1 MAVIVAFPRLRARA
15 IVSLASVAVSA
26 AVACSQ
32 DANPSPG
39 QLVVVLDTDVALPD
53 QIDTIELIVSVPGTT
68 LLDTPL
74 MVGSGTDAQPIPAT
88 LTLVAGPDPTVPATI
103 QVIGLKNGVARTLR
117 QVVTTVPTDHSA
129 MLRMPVQWLC
139 DGTAN
144 PVADGDGGVA
154 YQSTCGP
161 GATCQAGSCVAA
173 SVQSSNLRT
182 YQPELVFGGG
192 APPTATGQT
201 TGTCFDTISCLLSGA
216 VEVPDDQ
223 CTADMPADTA
233 NVNVGLRVAG
243 DGICDTTGATCFV
256 PLDGA
261 SVEGWTEQNG
271 RIALPPAVCTKLRT
285 GLIAGVVVS
294 TSCPTKTDAVP
305 PCGSWSS
312 VAPAVDAGFV
322 SMSDAA
328 AVATPELIAVTTPDG
343 GTSTACCPLLADSNR
358 LYSCVCRGTSPV
370 QVVSIDPTSGV
381 TTEVGTFSPR
391 ATRVHY
397 AAAMAGG
404 DVWWI
409 DRASIGDAATVGQ
422 VFGTP
427 ALDGGSA
434 ALLATVNGDIYDNA
448 DLLADSTSL
457 YALADNVSGLGA
469 LAAPVQLIRV
479 TRATGVVTP
488 LDTGGALAMMQFTE
502 DAEAVYVGV
511 DTDAPL
517 DAGIERISRIVRF
530 PISGGP
536 STIVVQTT
544 LTTSDASHG
553 GFIGLQ
559 YDGAA
564 LIALFEAPP
573 AADGTVDTQVLRLD
587 PADAGSSLVYDET
600 VDPTFGRLRLLG
612 AVSGAVV
619 LVRDTTANADA
630 GNASSESVVLVVPP
644 SGGAPRIAATF
655 AQDTPVFELQT
666 PTFSP
671 DSFWIN
677 ASGRVFR
684 LPAGALQ

>member
-1 MAVIVAFPRLRARA
+1 MSFAVVAL
-15 IVSLASVAVSA
+15 SA

-32 DANPSPG
+32 NQTAPPG
-39 QLVVVLDTDVALPD
+39 QLVVVLDTDMTLPD

-74 MVGSGTDAQPIPAT
+74 IVGSGIDAQPIPAT

-103 QVIGLKNGVARTLR
+103 RVIGLKNGVARTLR
-117 QVVTTVPTDHSA
+117 QVITTVPTDHVA

-144 PVADGDGGVA
+144 PVADGDGGIA

-161 GATCQAGSCVAA
+161 DATCQAGQCVA
-173 SVQSSNLRT
+173 SQVQSSNLRT

-192 APPTATGQT
+192 SQPTDKGQT
-201 TGTCFDTISCLLSGA
+201 IGTCFDTIPCLLSGS

-223 CTADMPADTA
+223 CTLDMPADA
-233 NVNVGLRVAG
+233 SNVNVGLRVAN
-243 DGICDTTGATCFV
+243 DGICDTTGTTCFV

-271 RIALPPAVCTKLRT
+271 RIALPSAVCTKLRI
-285 GLIAGVVVS
+285 GLVVGVVVS
-294 TSCPTKTDAVP
+294 TTCPTKTDAVP
-305 PCGSWSS
+305 PCGAWSS
-312 VAPAVDAGFV
+312 VVPEVDGGENNVPDASAIPTSKLLAV
-322 SMSDAA
+322 
-328 AVATPELIAVTTPDG
+328 LTPDG
-343 GTSTACCPLLADSNR
+343 AASTACCPLMADSNL
-358 LYSCVCRGTSPV
+358 LYSCVCQGTSPV
-370 QVVSIDPTSGV
+370 QVVSIDPTSGA
-381 TTEVGTFSPR
+381 TTSVGTFSPR
-391 ATRVHY
+391 ASRVQY
-397 AAAMAGG
+397 AAVMAGG

-409 DRASIGDAATVGQ
+409 DRTAGGDAGAVGQ

-434 ALLATVNGDIYDNA
+434 ALLATVHGDIYDSA
-448 DLLADSTSL
+448 DLLADSANL
-457 YALADNVSGLGA
+457 YALADNVSGLA
-469 LAAPVQLIRV
+469 ASAAPVQLIRV
-479 TRATGVVTP
+479 SRSTGAVTP
-488 LDTGGALAMMQFTE
+488 LDTGGALAMMQFTQ
-502 DAEAVYVGV
+502 DGDAVYVGV
-511 DTDAPL
+511 DTDMPL
-517 DAGIERISRIVRF
+517 DAGVERTSRIVRF
-530 PISGGP
+530 PRAGGP
-536 STIVVQTT
+536 STTVVQTT

-559 YDGAA
+559 YDGTA

-587 PADAGSSLVYDET
+587 PADAGSSLVYDEI

-612 AVSGAVV
+612 AVNGAVV
-619 LVRDTTANADA
+619 LVRDTMANADA
-630 GNASSESVVLVVPP
+630 GNASSESAVLVVAPT
-644 SGGAPRIAATF
+644 GGAPRILASF
-655 AQDTPVFELQT
+655 AQDTPIFELQT
-666 PTFSP
+666 PAFSP
-671 DSFWIN
+671 DAFWVN